1 MRAYLLRR
9 RSYLEFQNEVSRVLD
24 HFEGNA
30 LIEEVVGEIT
40 SETARLI
47 ERGTLDLEL
56 FPEEDRKLV
65 GSFLDE
71 IKEGKVTVGWLPDE

>member
-30 LIEEVVGEIT
+30 LVEEVICEI
-40 SETARLI
+40 SPETARLI

-56 FPEEDRKLV
+56 FPEEDKKLV
-65 GSFLDE
+65 GPLLDE
-71 IKEGKVTVGWLPDE
+71 IKKGKVTVGWLPDE